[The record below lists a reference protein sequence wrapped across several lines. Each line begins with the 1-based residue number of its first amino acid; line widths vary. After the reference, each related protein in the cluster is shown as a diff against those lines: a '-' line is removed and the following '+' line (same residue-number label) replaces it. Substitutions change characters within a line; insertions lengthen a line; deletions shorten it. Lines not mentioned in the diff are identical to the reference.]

1 MTVNTCAEGFALRSA
16 PALRWGIAAPGEIA
30 ADFVSTVQ
38 RNTNQRVEAVASRSL
53 ARAEQFGD
61 RFEIPSR
68 CGSYDD
74 LADSDVDVIYV
85 AAVNSAHADIAL
97 RAIEGGKHVLVEKP
111 LAMNAAQAARIADAA
126 KSAGVLVMEGMW
138 TRYLPTYVELA
149 RQLEA
154 GLIGDV
160 RFASVSIG
168 WQAPPAAAPRLWDPS
183 LGGGVTLDMG
193 VYGLWFAQFAVG
205 RPARLVAT
213 GQMIDGV
220 DAQVAI
226 SIAADDG
233 RLAAVSTSL
242 LGTMSGQAEIVGT
255 EATVTIADHVVFARG
270 FAVTSRS
277 GRHEWRDDSTLV
289 GRDGLAWEAVALATY
304 VAEGRTDSPVHS
316 LADAVALAA
325 SMDSVRDQIGHP
337 LAAQ

>member
-1 MTVNTCAEGFALRSA
+1 MTVNTCAPGFDLRS

-30 ADFVSTVQ
+30 ADFVRTLK
-38 RNTNQRVEAVASRSL
+38 RNTDQRVEAVASRSQ

-61 RFEIPSR
+61 RFEIPTR
-68 CGSYDD
+68 CGSYDE
-74 LADSDVDVIYV
+74 LADNDVDVIYV

-97 RAIEGGKHVLVEKP
+97 RALEGGKHVLVEKP
-111 LAMNAAQAARIADAA
+111 LAMNATEAARIADAA

-149 RQLEA
+149 RQLDA

-160 RFASVSIG
+160 RIASVSIG
-168 WQAPPAAAPRLWDPS
+168 WQATPAAAPRLWDPS

-205 RPARLVAT
+205 RPVRLLAT

-226 SIAADDG
+226 SIAADGG
-233 RLAAVSTSL
+233 RLATVSTSL

-255 EATVTIADHVVFARG
+255 EATVTIADHVVFSRG

-277 GRHEWRDDSTLV
+277 GRHEWRDDSTLA

-316 LADAVALAA
+316 LADAVALAT

-337 LAAQ
+337 PVAR